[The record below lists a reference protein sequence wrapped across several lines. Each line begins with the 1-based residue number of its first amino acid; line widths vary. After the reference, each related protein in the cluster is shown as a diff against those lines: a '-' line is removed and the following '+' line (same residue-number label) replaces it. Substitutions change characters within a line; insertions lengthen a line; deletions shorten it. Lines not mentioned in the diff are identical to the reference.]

1 MDILFL
7 GGTNSMVT
15 ESDNCVWNG
24 VGEMQGEKG
33 SLLRMKRSGRQR
45 MGGSATGK
53 VERMPGSEE
62 R

>member
-1 MDILFL
+1 
-7 GGTNSMVT
+7 MVT